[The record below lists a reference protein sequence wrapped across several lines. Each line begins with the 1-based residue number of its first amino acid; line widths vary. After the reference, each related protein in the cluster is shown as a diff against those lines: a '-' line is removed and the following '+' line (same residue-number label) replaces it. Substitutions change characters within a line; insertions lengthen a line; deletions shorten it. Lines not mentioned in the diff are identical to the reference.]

1 MSKTEEKKVEV
12 FIHSSQLNED
22 VKPVVECLEK
32 SMNTYGF
39 DLNSYFDIHV
49 WNEEKFCHIE
59 IGRCVNNCMN
69 SGLDVAEAIMVIGI
83 IKEPDVRSSLFYPKC
98 GCMHDAVVRF
108 AQDTEKILSETFSCN
123 NFEYFH
129 IDELKLNFFGFESML
144 LDEKGQRITE
154 KGEIVSESGYLAHGF
169 DDFSLAEMFA

>member
-22 VKPVVECLEK
+22 VKPVVEYLEK

-59 IGRCVNNCMN
+59 IGRRVNNCMN
-69 SGLDVAEAIMVIGI
+69 SDMDVAEAIIVIV
-83 IKEPDVRSSLFYPKC
+83 IKREPDFRISLFYPKC
-98 GCMHDAVVRF
+98 GSRHDDIERF
-108 AQDTEKILSETFSCN
+108 VKDTERILSETFSCN

-154 KGEIVSESGYLAHGF
+154 KGEIVSESGYQAHGF